1 MLKTLEQQYQ
11 FQYPELY
18 HRLYADQMLDIGEY
32 ASLWSKEV
40 YPRLKNHPPL
50 FLYSGD
56 FELIPLAN
64 IAETIEEL
72 NGEDSW
78 FNINPDYLF
87 IPFGE
92 TGGGDY
98 YCFLYDQNAPNPPS
112 LARDCSPSSLARAF
126 SSCPIVPSLAR
137 DCSSCLIVLLQH
149 DSDEAELLANTLEDF
164 FFYEML
170 NSVNDIYEGSLVR
183 SEGDFYENI
192 THLLQSHLPYI
203 SNEGQRQVIQEV
215 YSRKLTDFT
224 RVLPR
229 STQTYQGLLSDEE
242 LAQLLQQYIPITG
255 EKTFVYTTENEVES
269 TPPRYI
275 DGTLYVRVS
284 PIPAKNDKVYDAL
297 KALNWRQN
305 KAVTDRLEYSKKM
318 QLYYNDQYGIPWEEY
333 ILGAFKERIE
343 ALKKFPNV
351 TVTFE
356 EANND

>member
-1 MLKTLEQQYQ
+1 MFKDLEQQYN
-11 FQYPELY
+11 FAYPKLY
-18 HRLYADQMLDIGEY
+18 HQLYADQMLDIGEY
-32 ASLWSKEV
+32 SSFWSKEV

-50 FLYSGD
+50 FLYSGE
-56 FELIPLAN
+56 FELIPPAN

-78 FNINPDYLF
+78 FSINPDYLF
-87 IPFGE
+87 IPFGQ

-98 YCFLYDQNAPNPPS
+98 YCFFYDKNNPKPE
-112 LARDCSPSSLARAF
+112 P
-126 SSCPIVPSLAR
+126 PIA
-137 DCSSCLIVLLQH
+137 LLHH
-149 DSDEAELLANTLEDF
+149 DSDEAEILADTLEDF

-170 NSVNDIYEGSLVR
+170 SSVNDIYEGSLVR
-183 SEGDFYENI
+183 SEGDFQENI
-192 THLLQSHLPYI
+192 TNLLRSHLPYVTKK
-203 SNEGQRQVIQEV
+203 EQREILEKV

-224 RVLPR
+224 RVFPN
-229 STQTYQGLLSDEE
+229 STQSYQGLLSDEE
-242 LAQLLQQYIPITG
+242 FEQLVQQHISIDG
-255 EKTFVYTTENEVES
+255 EKTFVYMVENETES

-305 KAVTDRLEYSKKM
+305 KAATDRLEYSKKM
-318 QLYYNDQYGIPWEEY
+318 QLYYNDQYDIPWEEY

-343 ALKKFPNV
+343 ELKKFPNV

-356 EANND
+356 EENKDSAQKL